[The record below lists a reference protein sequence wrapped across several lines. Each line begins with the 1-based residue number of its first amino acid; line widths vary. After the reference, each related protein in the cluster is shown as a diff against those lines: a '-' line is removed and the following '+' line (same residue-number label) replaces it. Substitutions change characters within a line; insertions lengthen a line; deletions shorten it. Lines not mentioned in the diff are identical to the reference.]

1 MALRQEI
8 HGNCA
13 TRFARVRE
21 AFAELFADPSEV
33 GGAVAIQL
41 DGRFAVDLWAGHAD
55 AARSRPWERDTLVNV
70 FSTTKGMTALC
81 AHRLVDRG
89 SLDLDAP
96 AARYWPE
103 FARGGKAALPVRQL
117 LNHSAGLPA
126 IRRPLPPSAL
136 FEWEAL
142 TDALAEQEPFWEPGT
157 RHGYH
162 ALTFGWLV
170 GELVRRVS
178 GRSVG
183 RFFQE
188 EIAGPLGAD
197 VYIGTAP
204 RLDHRVA
211 EMIPAPPPKLGEV
224 DLLLEILKNPTSV
237 AARAFLNPLL
247 PPDAI
252 NTTQWRRAEVPAA
265 NGHASARGLAQ
276 VYGAVAAPEHPATK
290 VLHPEGVKRAGTE
303 ERSGLDLI
311 LLDQFV
317 RYGPG
322 FMLGTPDE
330 PLGPNAGAF
339 GHSGAGGSLAFA
351 DPTAKLGFAYV
362 MNQMQSGRYLIG
374 PRANALVK
382 AAYDCF

>member
-1 MALRQEI
+1 MALEEI
-8 HGNCA
+8 HGDCSP
-13 TRFARVRE
+13 RFARVRE
-21 AFAELFADPSEV
+21 TFALLFATPSEV
-33 GGAVAIQL
+33 GGAVAIQQ
-41 DGRFAVDLWAGHAD
+41 DGRFVVDLWAGHAD

-89 SLDLDAP
+89 QLDLDAP

-103 FARGGKAALPVRQL
+103 FAQRGKSALRVREL

-136 FEWEAL
+136 FEWHTA
-142 TDALAEQEPFWEPGT
+142 TAALAEQEPWWEPGT

-178 GRSVG
+178 GRSVR
-183 RFFQE
+183 RFFRD
-188 EIAGPLGAD
+188 EIAAPLGAD
-197 VYIGTAP
+197 VHIGTGPA
-204 RLDHRVA
+204 LDDRVA
-211 EMIPAPPPKLGEV
+211 EIIPAPPPKPDE
-224 DLLLEILKNPTSV
+224 DNPLLELLKNPTSV
-237 AARAFLNPLL
+237 AARAFLNPVLS
-247 PPDAI
+247 PDAA
-252 NTTQWRRAEVPAA
+252 NTTQWRRAEIPAA

-276 VYGAVAAPEHPATK
+276 VYGAVASPERAATP
-290 VLHPEGVKRAGTE
+290 VLDPDGIQRAGTE
-303 ERSGLDLI
+303 ERSGPDLI
-311 LLDQFV
+311 LFDQFV

-330 PLGPNAGAF
+330 PLGPNPGAF
-339 GHSGAGGSLAFA
+339 GHAGAGGSLAFA
-351 DPTAKLGFAYV
+351 DPMAKLGFAYV
-362 MNQMQSGRYLIG
+362 MNQMQLGRYLIG

-382 AAYDCF
+382 ATYECI